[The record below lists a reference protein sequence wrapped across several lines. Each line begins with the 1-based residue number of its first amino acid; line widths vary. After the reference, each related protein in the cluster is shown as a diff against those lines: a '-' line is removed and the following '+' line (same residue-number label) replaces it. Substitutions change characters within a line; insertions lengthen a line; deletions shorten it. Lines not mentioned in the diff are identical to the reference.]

1 MTRLLILPLT
11 LLALSGCTDRGAGE
25 GDAGDNAMPSNQ
37 TQSVFRDEVRNE
49 IEEPLEDEAPRELT
63 IGFPEGG
70 SELDAAAVEA
80 LSGFLSPDWV
90 SGDAPV
96 RLWGHSDTVGSDAQN
111 FEAGEARARA
121 VADYL
126 EANGVRPERITIVSL
141 GEGNPVEP
149 NYLPD
154 GSDNEAGQR
163 ANRRV
168 EMMVGGMPEADGEPV
183 DGSQNTT

>member
-1 MTRLLILPLT
+1 MTRLIIYPLT
-11 LLALSGCTDRGAGE
+11 LLALSGCTDRDTQGN
-25 GDAGDNAMPSNQ
+25 DANDNAMPSNQ

-49 IEEPLEDEAPRELT
+49 IEEPLDEEAPLRLT
-63 IGFPEGG
+63 VAFPEGG

-80 LSGFLSPDWV
+80 LSAFLSPAWV

-96 RLWGHSDTVGSDAQN
+96 HLWGHSDTVGSDAQN

-126 EANGVRPERITIVSL
+126 EANGVRPERITIISL
-141 GEGNPVEP
+141 GEGNPTEP

-168 EMMVGGMPEADGEPV
+168 EIVVGDETLPA
-183 DGSQNTT
+183 S